1 MLIIII
7 SLSLLVSIC
16 SFKYQNINQRH
27 HLVLYSNTNEEY
39 TNNIAKFLSSFLPNA
54 KTNNNFNSNGN
65 LLDNI
70 NWNETKRKKTSI
82 STLSKDLEKELYKR
96 EWFVTG
102 IKFNYYH
109 HHYYYNY
116 HKGNV
121 VPSFFDDQFSFQD
134 PDVKLKGIENYA
146 RGKYYYH

>member
-16 SFKYQNINQRH
+16 SFKYQNINQRR

-54 KTNNNFNSNGN
+54 KTNNNFNGNGN

-102 IKFNYYH
+102 INSITIIVIIIIIIIIKVMLFL
-109 HHYYYNY
+109 
-116 HKGNV
+116 V
-121 VPSFFDDQFSFQD
+121 SLMISFHFRILMLS
-134 PDVKLKGIENYA
+134 
-146 RGKYYYH
+146 